1 MQTGDDRVV
10 LTWGTDPRDL
20 DLHLH
25 ICNLCEV
32 SYSNKN
38 CPGANLDVDD
48 QDSFGP
54 ETITVKN
61 YQETKYLLF
70 VEWYSGGSSL
80 PHSAGRIDIRPNGNN
95 SMSVNVPN
103 GENTNNRFW
112 FIGSFNGNEGL
123 SGIEISNTIVPA
135 IDFNAFNCE
144 PNYSTQEP
152 PTTWDPTT
160 WAP

>member
-1 MQTGDDRVV
+1 M
-10 LTWGTDPRDL
+10 DL
-20 DLHLH
+20 DLHLY
-25 ICNLCEV
+25 ICEV
-32 SYSNKN
+32 CEVYFSNKR

-48 QDSFGP
+48 TTGYGP
-54 ETITVKN
+54 ETITVKD
-61 YQETKYLLF
+61 YQDTKYLLF
-70 VEWYSGGSSL
+70 VHKQMYGNSNLPYSD
-80 PHSAGRIDIRPNGNN
+80 GRIDIRPNGNN
-95 SMSVNVPN
+95 SISVNVPN
-103 GENTNNRFW
+103 GGNTNDKFW